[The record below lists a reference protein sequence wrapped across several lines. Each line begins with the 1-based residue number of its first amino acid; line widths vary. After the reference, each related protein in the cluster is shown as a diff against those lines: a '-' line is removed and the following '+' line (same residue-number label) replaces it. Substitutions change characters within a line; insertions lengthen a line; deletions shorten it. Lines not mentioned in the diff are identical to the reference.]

1 MNGKQLLIIIVATF
15 VTILA
20 WVIFDIIHTRSQ
32 VEIPIEQ
39 QELIEEINPN
49 FDTQYVNTL

>member
-1 MNGKQLLIIIVATF
+1 MNGKQLLIIVITTFITIV
-15 VTILA
+15 A

-32 VEIPIEQ
+32 VEIPIDQ

-49 FDTQYVNTL
+49 FDTQYVNTF